1 MVEFLHGATAMGCA
15 VASLFFFRFWNEA
28 RDRLF
33 AFFGWAF
40 ALLAI
45 NYGTMPLPGLVN
57 EWRVPVFVVRLI
69 AFGLI
74 LYGIVDKNRP

>member
-1 MVEFLHGATAMGCA
+1 
-15 VASLFFFRFWNEA
+15 
-28 RDRLF
+28 
-33 AFFGWAF
+33 
-40 ALLAI
+40 
-45 NYGTMPLPGLVN
+45 MPLSGLVN